1 MTYRAPVRDIRF
13 ALEEIAAMDGLT
25 ATGGFPEFSSDLTPA
40 ILDEA
45 AKLANDVLAPLNW
58 TGDQNGCTLEDG
70 AVTTPPGFKAAYEKF
85 VEGGWQGLQF
95 PTDAGGMGLP
105 KALGCALMEMLQSSN
120 MAFGLGPMLSF
131 GAIESLI
138 EIGSEAQRALYLP
151 KLISGEWTATMN
163 LTEPQAGSDV
173 GALRTKAE
181 PNGDGSWAI
190 SGQKIYITWGEHDC
204 ADNIVHLVLA
214 RTPDGAP
221 GTKGI
226 SLFLVPKFIPD
237 ANGDPGERNG
247 VKAIGLEHKMGI
259 HGSPTCTMEYD
270 RATGW
275 LLGEEFKG
283 MAGMFIMMNS
293 ARLNVG
299 VQGVGIAERAYQ
311 QALAFARERRQGRAI
326 NAEGPGPHAI
336 IDHPDVRRMLAL
348 MKAKTEAAR
357 AICFHAAVEA
367 DLGLSHDDEEERG
380 WSKRR
385 EDLLIPIAKA
395 WSTDIGVEVASLG
408 VQVHGGMGFVEETGA
423 AQHYRDA
430 RIAPIYEGT
439 NGIQAIDLVGRKL
452 ARDGGHAMRE
462 LIEDIRQTVEDCETS
477 SNPDLPFLAD
487 WLKPA
492 ADALEAAS
500 NWMLQ
505 ANDAD
510 RLAGATPFLRLAGD
524 VTGGWLLCVG
534 AVAAQRMLKDQVG
547 EDDYA
552 RSKIALARVYAE
564 TVLSSAPGL
573 MGDIKIGAEPLFAP
587 GEAMLES
594 V

>member
-13 ALEEIAAMDGLT
+13 ALEEIAAMDSLK
-25 ATGGFPEFSSDLTPA
+25 ATGAFPEFSSDLTPA

-45 AKLANDVLAPLNW
+45 GKLANDVLAPLNW
-58 TGDQNGCTLEDG
+58 DGDQQGCSLKDG
-70 AVTTPPGFKAAYEKF
+70 VVTTPKGFKEAYGKF

-95 PTDAGGMGLP
+95 PSEVGGMGLP

-138 EIGSEAQRALYLP
+138 EVGTDEQREVYLP
-151 KLISGEWTATMN
+151 RLISGEWTATMN

-181 PNGDGSWAI
+181 PNGDGSWSI
-190 SGQKIYITWGEHDC
+190 TGQKIYITWGEHDC
-204 ADNIVHLVLA
+204 TDNIIHLVLA

-237 ANGDPGERNG
+237 ENGNPGERNAAT
-247 VKAIGLEHKMGI
+247 AIGLEHKMGI
-259 HGSPTCTMEYD
+259 HGSPTCTMEY
-270 RATGW
+270 AGAKGW
-275 LLGEEFKG
+275 LVGEEFKG

-311 QALAFARERRQGRAI
+311 QALAYAKDRRQGRAI
-326 NAEGPGPHAI
+326 KGEGPGPHAI
-336 IDHPDVRRMLAL
+336 IDHPDVRRTLAL
-348 MKAKTEAAR
+348 MKAKIEAAR

-367 DLGLSHDDEEERG
+367 DLAVHGDDADEKA

-395 WSTDIGVEVASLG
+395 WSTDVGVEVASMG
-408 VQVHGGMGFVEETGA
+408 VQIHGGMGFIEETGA

-452 ARDGGHAMRE
+452 ARDGGHAMNE
-462 LIEDIRQTVEDCETS
+462 LIEDIRQTVEDCATS
-477 SNPDLPFLAD
+477 SNPELPVLAER
-487 WLKPA
+487 LAPA
-492 ADALEAAS
+492 CDALEQAS
-500 NWMLQ
+500 AWLL
-505 ANDAD
+505 DASDED
-510 RLAGATPFLRLAGD
+510 RLAAATPFLKLAGD
-524 VTGGWLLCVG
+524 VTGGWLLSVG
-534 AVAAQRMLKDQVG
+534 AVAAQRMLKEGSNEAQ
-547 EDDYA
+547 YA
-552 RSKIALARVYAE
+552 KSRIALARVYAE
-564 TVLSSAPGL
+564 TVLTSAPGL
-573 MGDIKIGAEPLFAP
+573 LGDVMVGAEPLFGP

-594 V
+594 A